1 MTYTPQPGTIAHRVI
16 EHLQTLGPD
25 VELTSQVL
33 LEAIGQ
39 PADWHGLSTC
49 MDSAVFHGLV
59 VKRLEGRRSMWRIAG
74 KQSAPGFDIDRAHIR
89 LEDHTAIDD
98 SEPNSR
104 PRVATAAE
112 VAARVARQAPARHV
126 DAVQQLAQATDE
138 AATGCEFAL
147 TNSGR
152 LLIDTGDQQMA
163 LTKEQAEELMQY
175 LDAQRGIEWEG
186 A

>member
-16 EHLQTLGPD
+16 AHLQTLGPD

-39 PADWHGLSTC
+39 PADWHGLGTC
-49 MDSAVFHGLV
+49 LESAVFHGLV

-74 KQSAPGFDIDRAHIR
+74 ARSAPGVDIDRAHAP

-98 SEPNSR
+98 PETNSR

-112 VAARVARQAPARHV
+112 MVLRKRDLPASPTCTESQTAPA
-126 DAVQQLAQATDE
+126 
-138 AATGCEFAL
+138 CEFAL

-175 LDAQRGIEWEG
+175 LDRARGLEWETE
-186 A
+186 